1 MHEENKEHIEK
12 GNPADEQIAA
22 EHNAVEHNAVEH
34 KAAEHKAAEHKA
46 AQPKGSIWSVVV
58 QSLKGA
64 EYDYKQGSIK
74 KAVVL
79 LAIPMMLELCLES
92 VFAVVDM
99 FFVSKLGPAAIATV
113 GLTES
118 VVTIVYSLS
127 IGLSTGATAIIA
139 RRVGEKN
146 LKDAA
151 HACAQALLLSGVLS
165 ILISIPGIIFAADML
180 HLMGAAPEVISE
192 GTAFAQIMLGG
203 NLVIILLFLIN
214 GIFRGA
220 GNAAM
225 AMKSLWIAS
234 LTNIILCPIF
244 IHFFGLKGA
253 AIATVI
259 GRTSGVVYQ
268 CYHLF
273 GGKSMLKL
281 KTEYFRVNF
290 GLIKNIINISWPA
303 TFQFLIASGSWIVL
317 TRLVAETGGTNAS
330 AGYQI
335 AFRNMVFFFLPAW
348 GLSNAAATLVGQ
360 NLGAKEVKR
369 AEESVMIALKY
380 NSIFMG
386 LVMLTFL
393 FLPEA
398 IVSIFTHDADVAAYA
413 AHALRIIGAGYIFFG
428 IGMVMTQALNGA
440 GDTKTPTLINFI
452 CFWLFQ
458 IPFAYAMALWAGWG
472 AEGVF
477 YAIPAAEVLI
487 ALMSWLYF
495 KKGNWKNIKV

>member
-1 MHEENKEHIEK
+1 
-12 GNPADEQIAA
+12 
-22 EHNAVEHNAVEH
+22 
-34 KAAEHKAAEHKA
+34 
-46 AQPKGSIWSVVV
+46 
-58 QSLKGA
+58 
-64 EYDYKQGSIK
+64 
-74 KAVVL
+74 
-79 LAIPMMLELCLES
+79 
-92 VFAVVDM
+92 
-99 FFVSKLGPAAIATV
+99 
-113 GLTES
+113 
-118 VVTIVYSLS
+118 
-127 IGLSTGATAIIA
+127 
-139 RRVGEKN
+139 
-146 LKDAA
+146 
-151 HACAQALLLSGVLS
+151 
-165 ILISIPGIIFAADML
+165 
-180 HLMGAAPEVISE
+180 MGAAPEVISE
-192 GTAFAQIMLGG
+192 GTVFAQIMLGG

-259 GRTSGVVYQ
+259 GRASGVVYQ

-273 GGKSMLKL
+273 GGRSMLKI
-281 KTEYFRVNF
+281 KAEYFRVNF

-360 NLGAKEVKR
+360 NLGAKEIKR

-380 NSIFMG
+380 NTIFMG

-393 FLPEA
+393 ILPEA
-398 IVSIFTHDADVAAYA
+398 IVSIFTNDAEVASYA

-452 CFWLFQ
+452 CFWIFQ
-458 IPFAYAMALWAGWG
+458 IPLAYVLALWAGFG

-477 YAIPAAEVLI
+477 YAIPAAEVVI
-487 ALMSWLYF
+487 AVMAWLYF
-495 KKGNWKNIKV
+495 KKGNWKKIQV